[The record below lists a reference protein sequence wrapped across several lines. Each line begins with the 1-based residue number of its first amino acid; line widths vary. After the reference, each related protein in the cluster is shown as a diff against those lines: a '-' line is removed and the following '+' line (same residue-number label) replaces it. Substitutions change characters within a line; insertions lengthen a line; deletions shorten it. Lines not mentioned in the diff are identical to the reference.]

1 MALRNVWKG
10 GGMFREAL
18 LSLQFDLFGGLLAG
32 SLIYSVVSTIVR
44 SPWLMMV
51 YPVVLTSRGAING
64 IVSGRLSTGLHLGL
78 IRPSFRKNTDAYMV
92 LASSTLLAS
101 VSSGAAIGVLVGALC
116 AAYYP
121 DVAFHTVLLT
131 CVTIQGLSFLVTFP
145 LTSAICFLGY
155 KVGGNPDVFLYPISS
170 TLADISSSAIYALTA
185 VALSLQTG
193 TLLIASTA
201 VLLTAL
207 STASAAV
214 MVRNWEYRKTLA
226 EVIPTVMAVSL
237 VGLLSGLAL
246 TSMRRSVERHP
257 SIVFVYPALID
268 TLGDAGSIVGST
280 ITTKLALGTTE
291 PSLAEVMRE
300 RGVMADVGS
309 ASTAMYAIYGVISAA
324 MGGRLRGLIVVL
336 LCQAV
341 AFPVVVLF
349 SSATAI
355 ATHLKGLN
363 PDNFVIPLET
373 SITDLTVT
381 VLLSVFC
388 NLLLTV

>member
-32 SLIYSVVSTIVR
+32 SLIYSVVSTIIR

-78 IRPSFRKNTDAYMV
+78 IRPSFRENTDAYMV
-92 LASSTLLAS
+92 LAFSTLLAS
-101 VSSGAAIGVLVGALC
+101 VSSGVAIGVLVGALC
-116 AAYYP
+116 AVYYP
-121 DVAFHTVLLT
+121 DVAFHIVLLT
-131 CVTIQGLSFLVTFP
+131 CVAIQGLSFLVTFP

-193 TLLIASTA
+193 TLLVASTA

-207 STASAAV
+207 STASAAA
-214 MVRNWEYRKTLA
+214 MVRNGEYRKTLA

-324 MGGRLRGLIVVL
+324 MGGGLRGLIVVL

-341 AFPVVVLF
+341 AFPMVVLF

-388 NLLLTV
+388 NLILAA

>member
-1 MALRNVWKG
+1 MALRKVWKG

-32 SLIYSVVSTIVR
+32 SLIYSVVSTIIR

-78 IRPSFRKNTDAYMV
+78 IRPSFRENTDAYMV

-101 VSSGAAIGVLVGALC
+101 VSSGAAIGAMVGALC

-121 DVAFHTVLLT
+121 DVAFHIVLLT
-131 CVTIQGLSFLVTFP
+131 CVAIQGLSFLATFP

-193 TLLIASTA
+193 TLLVASMA
-201 VLLTAL
+201 ASLTAL
-207 STASAAV
+207 STASAVV
-214 MVRNWEYRKTLA
+214 MVRNEEYRRTLA
-226 EVIPTVMAVSL
+226 EVIPTIMAVSL

-246 TSMRRSVERHP
+246 TSMRRSIERHP

-280 ITTKLALGTTE
+280 ITTKLALGTTK

-300 RGVMADVGS
+300 RGAMADVGS

-324 MGGRLRGLIVVL
+324 MGGGLRGLAVVL

-341 AFPVVVLF
+341 AFPIVVLF

-388 NLLLTV
+388 NLLLTA

>member
-32 SLIYSVVSTIVR
+32 SLIYSVVSTIIR

>member
-32 SLIYSVVSTIVR
+32 SLIYSVVSTIIR

-92 LASSTLLAS
+92 LAFSTLLAS
-101 VSSGAAIGVLVGALC
+101 VSSGVAIGVLVGALC
-116 AAYYP
+116 AVYYP
-121 DVAFHTVLLT
+121 DVAFHIVLLT
-131 CVTIQGLSFLVTFP
+131 CVAIQGLSFLVTFP

-193 TLLIASTA
+193 TLLVASTA

-207 STASAAV
+207 STASAAA
-214 MVRNWEYRKTLA
+214 MVRNGEYRKTLA

-324 MGGRLRGLIVVL
+324 MGGGLRGLIVVL

-388 NLLLTV
+388 NLILAA

>member
-78 IRPSFRKNTDAYMV
+78 IKPSFRRNTDAYTV

-101 VSSGAAIGVLVGALC
+101 VSSGAAIGVLVGGLC

-121 DVAFHTVLLT
+121 DVAFHIVLLT
-131 CVTIQGLSFLVTFP
+131 CVAIQGLSFLATFP

-193 TLLIASTA
+193 TLLVASTA
-201 VLLTAL
+201 VSLTAL
-207 STASAAV
+207 STASAAA
-214 MVRNWEYRKTLA
+214 MVRNGEYRRTLA

-291 PSLAEVMRE
+291 PSLIEVMRE
-300 RGVMADVGS
+300 RGAVADVGL
-309 ASTAMYAIYGVISAA
+309 ASTAMYAVYGVISAA
-324 MGGRLRGLIVVL
+324 MGSGLRGLIVVL

-341 AFPVVVLF
+341 AFPTVVLF

-388 NLLLTV
+388 NLILTA

>member
-32 SLIYSVVSTIVR
+32 SLIYSVVSTIIR

-92 LASSTLLAS
+92 LAFSTLLAS
-101 VSSGAAIGVLVGALC
+101 VSSGVAIGVLVGALC
-116 AAYYP
+116 AVYYP
-121 DVAFHTVLLT
+121 DVAFHIVLLT
-131 CVTIQGLSFLVTFP
+131 CVAIQGLSFLVTFP

-193 TLLIASTA
+193 TLLVASTA

-207 STASAAV
+207 STASAAA
-214 MVRNWEYRKTLA
+214 MVRNGEYRKTLA

-324 MGGRLRGLIVVL
+324 MGGGLRGLIVVL

-341 AFPVVVLF
+341 AFPMVVLF

-388 NLLLTV
+388 NLILAA

>member
-1 MALRNVWKG
+1 
-10 GGMFREAL
+10 
-18 LSLQFDLFGGLLAG
+18 
-32 SLIYSVVSTIVR
+32 
-44 SPWLMMV
+44 MV

-78 IRPSFRKNTDAYMV
+78 IRPSFRENTDAYMV

>member
-32 SLIYSVVSTIVR
+32 SLIYSVVSTIIR

-92 LASSTLLAS
+92 LAFSTLLAS
-101 VSSGAAIGVLVGALC
+101 VSSGVAIGVLVGALC
-116 AAYYP
+116 AVYYP
-121 DVAFHTVLLT
+121 DVAFHIVLLT
-131 CVTIQGLSFLVTFP
+131 CVAIQGLSFLVTFP

-193 TLLIASTA
+193 TLLVTSTA

-207 STASAAV
+207 STASAAA
-214 MVRNWEYRKTLA
+214 MVRNGEYRKTLA

-324 MGGRLRGLIVVL
+324 MGGGLRGLIVVL

-388 NLLLTV
+388 NLILAV

>member
-291 PSLAEVMRE
+291 PSLIEVMRE
-300 RGVMADVGS
+300 RGAVADVGS
-309 ASTAMYAIYGVISAA
+309 ASTTMYAIYGVISAA
-324 MGGRLRGLIVVL
+324 MGSGLRGLIVVL

-341 AFPVVVLF
+341 AFPMVVLF

-388 NLLLTV
+388 NLILTA

>member
-324 MGGRLRGLIVVL
+324 MGGGLRGLIVVL